1 MPDQPPE
8 LKKLASIAADM
19 ELDSDMRV
27 KAIETI
33 GRIGTRDALL
43 VLLDLAANED
53 LTIESRDLSLKLSRE
68 IVKSGRR

>member
-8 LKKLASIAADM
+8 LKKLASIATDM
-19 ELDSDMRV
+19 DLDAEMRT

-43 VLLDLAANED
+43 VLLELAAMEE
-53 LTIESRDLSLKLSRE
+53 LTIEARDLALKHSRE
-68 IVKSGRR
+68 IIKASRR